1 MQQWEHAYLD
11 CTTEEMLTDALT
23 GYGDEGWELVGVTHQ
38 GGFAVDDP
46 ETGEPVAWDRWQLF
60 FKRPKAATGAE

>member
-23 GYGDEGWELVGVTHQ
+23 GYGEEGWELAAVTHQ
-38 GGFAVDDP
+38 GGFTVDDP
-46 ETGEPVAWDRWQLF
+46 ETGDATAWDRWQLF
-60 FKRPKAATGAE
+60 FKRPKP